1 MQARVL
7 IHPAVARQRFR
18 EIAALPE
25 PHVDLVEASLLIAA
39 EDQPGV
45 DVDRHLREVTAWS
58 EAVSARL
65 RGSHDVARV
74 VEAINRQLF
83 EEEGFHGED
92 DDYYDPRS
100 ALVSEMLDRHAG
112 LPITLSILY
121 LELTRRIGAEATG
134 IALPGRFLVKFTGY
148 FGEVIV
154 DPFDG
159 GRVVTPVELQ
169 KILDQ
174 LYGGGVRLR
183 EHHLRSFSAQGRVH
197 RATRHRAR
205 RGVGRPAADSRRAR
219 RLRGP
224 RPRRPRH
231 ADARLR
237 PRDRVPGALPR
248 PHAARRRPECRTRAD
263 RVFAGVDRA
272 KLAKL
277 SPSKKVRARD
287 HRLQHRHPTQREGL
301 PHPDRG

>member
-25 PHVDLVEASLLIAA
+25 ARVDLVEASLLIAA

-45 DVDRHLREVTAWS
+45 DVDRHLREVHAWS
-58 EAVSARL
+58 DAVRARL
-65 RGSHDVARV
+65 RGSHDVERV

-134 IALPGRFLVKFTGY
+134 ISLPGRFLVKFSGY

-159 GRVVTPVELQ
+159 GRVVTPIEMQ
-169 KILDQ
+169 KLLDQ

-183 EHHLRSFSAQGRVH
+183 EHHLRSFSRREILARELAQLKAAYIAQH
-197 RATRHRAR
+197 DLARAAASVDRLLILDERDPWEVRDRAGLAMQMHAYALAIECLER
-205 RGVGRPAADSRRAR
+205 YLALMP
-219 RLRGP
+219 
-224 RPRRPRH
+224 H
-231 ADARLR
+231 ADDRNVVREQIIYLR
-237 PRDRVPGALPR
+237 AWM
-248 PHAARRRPECRTRAD
+248 E
-263 RVFAGVDRA
+263 
-272 KLAKL
+272 
-277 SPSKKVRARD
+277 
-287 HRLQHRHPTQREGL
+287 QN
-301 PHPDRG
+301 